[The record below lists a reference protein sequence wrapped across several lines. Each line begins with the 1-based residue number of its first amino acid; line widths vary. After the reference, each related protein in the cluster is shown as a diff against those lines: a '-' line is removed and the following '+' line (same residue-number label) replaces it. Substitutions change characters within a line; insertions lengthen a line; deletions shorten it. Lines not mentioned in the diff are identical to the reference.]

1 MLPLGSGGTRIGVLA
16 LGFDEPQPFD
26 EVQQSFLSDV
36 AQRLAAAIERS
47 RAYDRERTAREE
59 AELASARL
67 SDLQGLATDLARAAT
82 RRRVAQVLLRRAVVS
97 SGAAAGL
104 VALYTTHPDAEVL
117 AANGTFRA
125 RLVGR
130 HRHADRGRRAGTRA
144 AAPGPGPDGR
154 RQGAS
159 RRSGPTAGSRRH
171 RRVDVAPDR
180 LGGAGDRG
188 HVLAWSDTVID
199 RLVDRPLLEAQVAM
213 AGSTL
218 RRAARYDVEHAIAD
232 TLQRSLLALPTVSRE
247 GFRWSVLYRAG
258 SAGLAGGDWYDLIEI
273 DDDRVSVVVGDIVG
287 RGVEAAAS
295 MGQLRSA
302 TRALATRVDS
312 PAELLTELDR
322 FTVSTGQGRY
332 STIAYVVIDIR
343 RGELAQSIAGHPPP
357 IVQFPDGTARAIG
370 TGRGPL
376 LGMPCQRTG
385 AAARLGRHAL

>member
-1 MLPLGSGGTRIGVLA
+1 MFI
-16 LGFDEPQPFD
+16 
-26 EVQQSFLSDV
+26 
-36 AQRLAAAIERS
+36 
-47 RAYDRERTAREE
+47 
-59 AELASARL
+59 
-67 SDLQGLATDLARAAT
+67 
-82 RRRVAQVLLRRAVVS
+82 
-97 SGAAAGL
+97 
-104 VALYTTHPDAEVL
+104 
-117 AANGTFRA
+117 
-125 RLVGR
+125 
-130 HRHADRGRRAGTRA
+130 
-144 AAPGPGPDGR
+144 
-154 RQGAS
+154 
-159 RRSGPTAGSRRH
+159 
-171 RRVDVAPDR
+171 
-180 LGGAGDRG
+180 
-188 HVLAWSDTVID
+188 AWSDRVSD

-247 GFRWSVLYRAG
+247 GVRWSVLYRGG
-258 SAGLAGGDWYDLIEI
+258 SVGLAGGDWYDLIEI

-302 TRALATRVDS
+302 TRALATAVDS

-332 STIAYVVIDIR
+332 SSIAYVVIDTR

-357 IVQFPDGTARAIG
+357 IVQFPDGTARAVG

-385 AAARLGRHAL
+385 AVSKLESGHAAR